1 MKVMRSRQKIL
12 NATLRLIEDG
22 GFEGVSIAAVASA
35 AGVSRQ
41 TVYSIFG
48 SREEVVSQAMAGLAL
63 EVLGSIEAR
72 LKSARTVCDYAVEV
86 IVAGRAAVRSNP
98 VLAALL
104 VAEQGN
110 PVFDYGMIARAKP
123 VARQI
128 FEPLLERQEVAE
140 DRLDD
145 IVEMTVR
152 LGLSVIV
159 FDSDAVRTDEDLRA
173 FLARWLAPALADFT
187 T

>member
-1 MKVMRSRQKIL
+1 MAFMRSRQKIL

-63 EVLGSIEAR
+63 EVLGTIEDKLR
-72 LKSARTVCDYAVEV
+72 SARTVCDYAVEV
-86 IVAGRAAVRSNP
+86 VVAGRSAVRSNP

-110 PVFDYGMIARAKP
+110 PVFDFGMIARAKP

-128 FEPLLERQEVAE
+128 FEPLLVHE
-140 DRLDD
+140 DVDEERLDD
-145 IVEMTVR
+145 IVEITVR

-159 FDSDAVRTDEDLRA
+159 FDSDAVRTDDALRA
-173 FLARWLAPALADFT
+173 FLVRWLGPALSV
-187 T
+187 

>member
-1 MKVMRSRQKIL
+1 MRSRQKIL

-22 GFEGVSIAAVASA
+22 GFEGVNVAAVASA
-35 AGVSRQ
+35 AKVSRQ

-63 EVLGSIEAR
+63 EVLGGIQAR
-72 LKSARTVCDYAVEV
+72 LESAHTACDYAVEV
-86 IVAGRAAVRSNP
+86 VLAGRSAVRSHP

-110 PVFDYGMIARAKP
+110 PVFDYGMIARALP
-123 VARQI
+123 VARPL
-128 FEPLLERQEVAE
+128 FEPLV
-140 DRLDD
+140 DRGLVDSEELDG

-152 LGLSVIV
+152 LALSVIV
-159 FDSDAVRTDEDLRA
+159 FESDAVRTDEALRA
-173 FLARWLAPALADFT
+173 FLTRWLEPALTKDP
-187 T
+187 